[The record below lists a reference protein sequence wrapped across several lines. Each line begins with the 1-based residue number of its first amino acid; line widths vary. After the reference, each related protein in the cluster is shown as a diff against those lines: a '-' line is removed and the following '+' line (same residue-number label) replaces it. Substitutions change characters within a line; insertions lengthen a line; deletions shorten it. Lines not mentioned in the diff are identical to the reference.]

1 MWGLWTRTLRG
12 AGERVAAWR
21 ERRPV
26 LSALLLLVGRTVRAI
41 ARARVVGL
49 AAESAFFSLLSLP
62 ALLLGIVGTL
72 GHLRPVLGGGTV
84 LEVRAWML
92 DLAATVLTSG
102 TVDSLVAPLVDE
114 FLRGAQGG
122 LLSVTFL
129 VSLWSGSRA
138 MNVFI
143 DAITIAYGLDEL
155 RGYLRQ
161 RVLALLAYLGGLLFA
176 LVVLPVLV
184 AGPDLVHRLLPATV
198 GYLHL
203 LYWPLVCALSTLAVA
218 MLYVLSTPVRTPLW
232 RYLPGTLVAM
242 LVLLAGSALLR
253 VYLDASFGQ
262 VTIYG
267 SLAAPIAILVWLW
280 LMALAVLIGSALNAE
295 IDAIW
300 PTPRTAAARAE
311 IAARRHER
319 TRRIVLRREEAL
331 EVTGRPEESGETSAE
346 TAARM
351 RRLMGWGTDRLGE
364 DTGPAA
370 GAGPVR
376 RRRWGGGRR
385 HAPGKAAEPEPLPA
399 RAGEP
404 SGGAVP
410 GETSTAAAESAA
422 GPAGEAPEEAAE
434 RGADAEAAGRAR
446 PEETGEEGG
455 RPPVPSSG
463 PGPSSDSG
471 DDRGTADPQLRP
483 RAEDRE
489 APGASS

>member
-1 MWGLWTRTLRG
+1 MGD
-12 AGERVAAWR
+12 RVASWR

-26 LSALLLLVGRTVRAI
+26 LGALLLLVGRTVRALS
-41 ARARVVGL
+41 RARVVGL

-62 ALLLGIVGTL
+62 ALLLGLVGTL
-72 GHLRPVLGGGTV
+72 GHLRPVLGHATV
-84 LEVRAWML
+84 LEIRAWML
-92 DLAATVLTSG
+92 DLAATALTSG

-184 AGPDLVHRLLPATV
+184 AGPDLVHLLLPATV

-232 RYLPGTLVAM
+232 RYLPGALVAM
-242 LVLLAGSALLR
+242 AVLLAGSALLR
-253 VYLDASFGQ
+253 IYLDASFGQ

-295 IDAIW
+295 IDAMW

-311 IAARRHER
+311 IAGRRHER
-319 TRRIVLRREEAL
+319 ARRMVERREEAL
-331 EVTGRPEESGETSAE
+331 EATGRPEDSGETPAE
-346 TAARM
+346 IAARM
-351 RRLMGWGTDRLGE
+351 RRLLGWGTDRISE
-364 DTGPAA
+364 DTDPAA
-370 GAGPVR
+370 GTASSR
-376 RRRWGGGRR
+376 RRRRGGERR
-385 HAPGKAAEPEPLPA
+385 PAPGKAAEQEAALAGPGQAPPGVGA
-399 RAGEP
+399 AGEGP
-404 SGGAVP
+404 APAGAPP
-410 GETSTAAAESAA
+410 GEAAP
-422 GPAGEAPEEAAE
+422 GEAAE
-434 RGADAEAAGRAR
+434 RPADADGAGRAGSGAT
-446 PEETGEEGG
+446 EEDG
-455 RPPVPSSG
+455 RPPVASSG
-463 PGPSSDSG
+463 PGSSAGACG
-471 DDRGTADPQLRP
+471 DQGTAAPQPRP

-489 APGASS
+489 TPGASS